1 MTGKPE
7 ASGILPGILP
17 PWRPADEVR
26 KARDERSEY
35 LWSQTLSLAKLSRE
49 DLIRLLQNRTE
60 QANRYALRVSEL
72 EQGLLA
78 MRDNFASDS
87 FAGEHPRDPQNR
99 RFVEKN
105 QYGPKLGRC
114 SRCGI
119 EVELMCTVCVSEL
132 DPHGVMGD
140 E

>member
-1 MTGKPE
+1 MTPTV
-7 ASGILPGILP
+7 
-17 PWRPADEVR
+17 EV
-26 KARDERSEY
+26 
-35 LWSQTLSLAKLSRE
+35 LSRE

-78 MRDNFASDS
+78 MGDNFASDS
-87 FAGEHPRDPQNR
+87 FASEHPRDPQNR